1 MVKIGAKRTIFRQ
14 IGIFDGINNLLMICV
29 VIIAAYPFLYVH
41 ANSLSSPMFVLQ
53 GKVVLIP
60 KGFTTDAYVLAFQK
74 IPIAKAYINTI
85 KYVTLGTALNI
96 LLTILTAYPL
106 SRKGFYGKP
115 IFTFIIMFTMFFS
128 GGLIPT
134 YLVVKKLGMVNTTWA
149 IVLPLMINVWNL
161 IVTKTFLQTIP
172 ESLIE
177 AAQIDGASE
186 FGILAII
193 IIPLSKVIIATM
205 VLFYAVDHWNSF
217 FWPMIYLNDPD
228 KYPVQ
233 LLLRQILIES
243 TGDGNANYEGMD
255 VIQENLKYACVI
267 IAIIP
272 IVCVYPFVQKYF
284 VKGIMIG
291 SVKG

>member
-14 IGIFDGINNLLMICV
+14 IGIFDGINNFLMICV
-29 VIIAAYPFLYVH
+29 VIIAAYPFLYVL